1 MEIKTDAYKKEGM
14 FLHVANGDFLDLS
27 RENIKTISDE
37 WWNNPEKI
45 PPKMREK
52 EYFKTCV
59 VCPYRGQNV
68 FCSAMKPLLP
78 FLEKMNN
85 FASYDKVTAVYVR
98 NKDDNVIYV
107 SDTKVQNTLQYVV
120 NMSLFEYCENAK
132 QFKEYFRG
140 IMPFMKTEEIIS
152 LVFLNL
158 YWFFRGDKEK
168 MKAEIERMNFDIT
181 NTTSNCVKRLNLLC
195 SSDAFMS
202 AYINTQTTAA
212 LLLPRLQNLWG
223 ALYQS

>member
-1 MEIKTDAYKKEGM
+1 
-14 FLHVANGDFLDLS
+14 
-27 RENIKTISDE
+27 
-37 WWNNPEKI
+37 
-45 PPKMREK
+45 
-52 EYFKTCV
+52 
-59 VCPYRGQNV
+59 
-68 FCSAMKPLLP
+68 MKPLLP